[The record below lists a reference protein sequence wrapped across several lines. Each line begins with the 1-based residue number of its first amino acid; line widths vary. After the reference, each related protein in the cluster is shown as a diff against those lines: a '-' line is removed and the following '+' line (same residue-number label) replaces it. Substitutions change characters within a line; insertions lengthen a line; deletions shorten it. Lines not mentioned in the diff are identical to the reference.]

1 MKPSS
6 RLVVVAS
13 VASLATVSLASG
25 AGPAGGPTPA
35 PTAAPNA
42 ACLLAQDPN
51 NYDLSGKALTCN
63 PALLAQIDT
72 TLIAG
77 AGCRTMD
84 ALGYGNGYQCP
95 SPAGVSAC
103 TTMMMAG
110 QVDACAAFTPRYP
123 PNATAPGCKLT
134 AQQGAVTTCPD
145 FSPDLWSSLAVRIP
159 LPSVVKR
166 LSTFGCTATGK
177 TVFCPASL
185 VAWACMPF
193 QRGGVVTCQPSPVP
207 PPPPPP
213 PPPSPP
219 K

>member
-1 MKPSS
+1 MKPPR
-6 RLVVVAS
+6 RLVVVAAMAS
-13 VASLATVSLASG
+13 VATVSLASG
-25 AGPAGGPTPA
+25 APPAGGPTPA
-35 PTAAPNA
+35 PTAAPNP

-51 NYDLSGKALTCN
+51 NYALSGKSLTCN

-134 AQQGAVTTCPD
+134 AREGAITTCPD
-145 FSPDLWSSLAVRIP
+145 FSPELWSSLAVRIP

-166 LSTFGCTATGK
+166 LSAFGCTASGR

-185 VAWACMPF
+185 
-193 QRGGVVTCQPSPVP
+193 
-207 PPPPPP
+207 
-213 PPPSPP
+213 
-219 K
+219 